1 MRALAVDLG
10 GSHATCALVEDRTII
25 RAKTL
30 ATEGSVGLGPILPS
44 LADALC
50 TVMQEAETGASQ
62 CAGLAFCFCGLVDH
76 AQAKVISTNAKYDDA
91 PRLDLKGWCEK
102 SLGVPFAI
110 ENDARMALLGE
121 SYAGAARG
129 FDDVVM
135 VTLGTGI
142 GGVAMIQG
150 RLLRGKHSQAG
161 CLGGHFPVLF
171 DGRQCTCGAIGC
183 AEAEAAGWSLP
194 EVCRT
199 TRGFASSSLAKDPIT
214 FERLFGYA
222 EEGDP
227 VAVEVRERCLAV
239 WAAVTVGLIHAY
251 DPEVVIFG
259 GGVMKS
265 ASMILP
271 YLQSYANRHAW
282 TPWGKVTVRC
292 AELGSRAG
300 LLGAIPLLQGRAA
313 S

>member
-1 MRALAVDLG
+1 MKALAVDLG
-10 GSHATCALVEDRTII
+10 GSHATCALVEDQAII
-25 RAKTL
+25 GAKTL
-30 ATEGSVGLGPILPS
+30 ATEGSVGLAPILPF
-44 LADALC
+44 LADALRA
-50 TVMQEAETGASQ
+50 VMHEAGVVTSQ
-62 CAGLAFCFCGLVDH
+62 CAGLALCFCGLVDH
-76 AQAKVISTNAKYDDA
+76 ANAKVISTNAKYDDA
-91 PRLDLKGWCEK
+91 PRLDLKGWCEQ

-194 EVCRT
+194 EVCRGA
-199 TRGFASSSLAKDPIT
+199 RGFASSPLAKGPIT

-222 EEGDP
+222 EEDDP
-227 VAVEVRERCLAV
+227 VAVEVRERCFAV
-239 WAAVTVGLIHAY
+239 WAALTVGLIHAY

-265 ASMILP
+265 ASTILP
-271 YLQSYANRHAW
+271 YLQTYANRHAW
-282 TPWGKVTVRC
+282 TPWGKVTLRC
-292 AELGSRAG
+292 AQLGSQAA
-300 LLGAIPLLQGRAA
+300 LLGAIPLLQGRADA
-313 S
+313 